1 MIPVAH
7 FVRRG
12 SIHNSMLADIKVL
25 DQANEFR
32 IEIEGRFAGEVVD
45 YVKDLWKTALGESSP
60 RRFSVDISGLTG
72 YDVTGCRLLRDIYR
86 HGTYISA
93 RNAASLAF
101 LNEISSPTT
110 GRPTLLQ
117 PSSGI
122 RRQGNGKAS
131 VTSIAKVR
139 HMAAGN

>member
-1 MIPVAH
+1 VERIKHLLNTIV
-7 FVRRG
+7 
-12 SIHNSMLADIKVL
+12 ADIKVF

-32 IEIEGRFAGEVVD
+32 IEILGRFAGEVVD
-45 YVKDLWKTALGESSP
+45 HVKELWKTALGESSP

-93 RNAASLAF
+93 RNAVSLAF
-101 LNEISSPTT
+101 LNEISAPTT
-110 GRPTLLQ
+110 GRPTLVR

-131 VTSIAKVR
+131 VTSIAEVR
-139 HMAAGN
+139 HMAAGK

>member
-1 MIPVAH
+1 
-7 FVRRG
+7 
-12 SIHNSMLADIKVL
+12 MLADIKVF

-45 YVKDLWKTALGESSP
+45 YVNDLWETALGESSP

-101 LNEISSPTT
+101 LSEISSPTL
-110 GRPTLLQ
+110 GRPALV
-117 PSSGI
+117 SSSNTAM

-131 VTSIAKVR
+131 VTSIAEVR
-139 HMAAGN
+139 HMAAGK